1 VSGIGCWRTH
11 TAERGTVLI
20 DESDTA
26 YTDWWA
32 TAFTLVSESA
42 TRFRSKLSPPIFP
55 TLYGGQLAAQLLLA
69 AARTVDDDRTP
80 HALHTTFVRMGMVDE
95 DVAFDVETVRDTRAM
110 STRLVRATQGGRII
124 AMATASFHIEAA
136 ALSEHDIGHQSPI
149 PPPENLRGRKQLLA
163 ERADAPDA
171 ALLGTR
177 WPVDLRYIDQV
188 PWSMSEGDGAEYPRN
203 KMWLRTIGDLPAVPA
218 ASEAAI
224 VLATD
229 LPMYEPVLF
238 PSRYTWDD
246 TMTNDEIIIASL
258 DHVLWFHRSVPPGT
272 WLVMDQ
278 ESPVASAG
286 RGFCRAALRDAE
298 GRLVSS
304 VAQEIMLRER
314 AY

>member
-1 VSGIGCWRTH
+1 VH
-11 TAERGTVLI
+11 E
-20 DESDTA
+20 DESNA
-26 YTDWWA
+26 GYTDWWE
-32 TAFTLVSESA
+32 TTFTLDAESA
-42 TRFRSKLSPPIFP
+42 TRFRSRMSSPIFP

-69 AARTVDDDRTP
+69 AARTVDDDRSP
-80 HALHTTFVRMGMVDE
+80 HALHTTFIRMGMVQE
-95 DVAFDVETVRDTRAM
+95 AVAFDVEIVRDTRAM

-124 AMATASFHIEAA
+124 AMATASFHIEATA
-136 ALSEHDIGHQSPI
+136 PSEHDIGHQSLV
-149 PPPENLRGRKQLLA
+149 PPPDHLSGRKQLLA
-163 ERADAPDA
+163 ERDDAPDA

-188 PWSMSEGDGAEYPRN
+188 PWLMSEHGDTHSPRN
-203 KMWLRTIGDLPAVPA
+203 KMWLKTIGDLPAVPA

-246 TMTNDEIIIASL
+246 TMTNEEIIIVSL
-258 DHVLWFHRSVPPGT
+258 DHVLWFHRPARPGT

-286 RGFCRAALRDAE
+286 RGFCRAALRDVE
-298 GRLVSS
+298 GRV
-304 VAQEIMLRER
+304 VALLTGATSARR
-314 AY
+314 SRR